1 LLSLVLVLVIV
12 IVILI
17 VGTSAILTARPRHGE
32 RAVLAALVFVDCQ
45 LGLEEGKMK
54 RSTKPERMDEPFSF
68 KLDDRSH
75 QSCVLHELGG
85 NARVMSKLLRS
96 GLLKKCAQT
105 NRTFTP
111 LSLVLFSSAGC
122 KSAEAITRLC
132 AGARLTR

>member
-1 LLSLVLVLVIV
+1 
-12 IVILI
+12 
-17 VGTSAILTARPRHGE
+17 
-32 RAVLAALVFVDCQ
+32 VFVDCQ

-96 GLLKKCAQT
+96 GLLKKCAQADG
-105 NRTFTP
+105 TFTP

-122 KSAEAITRLC
+122 KSAEAITGLC
-132 AGARLTR
+132 AGARVTRVTPFGLIRLPVVGGAGAGFCAKAVISL